1 MWASGLHS
9 ALWIAQES
17 LHSLASSIRT
27 QRLGPKDGEPKLD
40 PSGWNDY
47 DYIIFVANLPTRT
60 RKDCG
65 PSGTGWRGKKP
76 PRASLP
82 WCWQSPVR
90 SRTWTASYAEQ
101 LSRSSSSTQIKA
113 RNMPTKN
120 FWRSILW
127 LLVKWEYQLCRIASY
142 FPKAHLTAWQFTWD
156 SCFLPQQ
163 FWAPERLR
171 SKRAAFVI
179 SRTLQSETFNLQFWC
194 IYTTQAPCAIHQ
206 VLTDSGCDK
215 FKGPLPVVQTINLL
229 WKHAWLLF
237 HLSTCL
243 SAPQSTILGPNPAGS
258 NSMGGGAGAA
268 GCDGSPPPLGIPGR
282 PGQRQANTDAFP
294 AARTYLHRQA
304 WLPEFC
310 QHWHQHP
317 CQNTKW
323 LSSLQSHDSSFH
335 HKGTPT
341 ATYFL

>member
-1 MWASGLHS
+1 M
-9 ALWIAQES
+9 
-17 LHSLASSIRT
+17 
-27 QRLGPKDGEPKLD
+27 EPKLD

-65 PSGTGWRGKKP
+65 PCGTGWRGKKP

-90 SRTWTASYAEQ
+90 SRTWTASYAGQ

-156 SCFLPQQ
+156 SCFPPQQ

-215 FKGPLPVVQTINLL
+215 FKGPLPVVQTICCGNMPDFCFIYPLVYQRL
-229 WKHAWLLF
+229 NPRFW
-237 HLSTCL
+237 
-243 SAPQSTILGPNPAGS
+243 APIQLGQTPWVVV
-258 NSMGGGAGAA
+258 
-268 GCDGSPPPLGIPGR
+268 
-282 PGQRQANTDAFP
+282 QVQQAVMEAHHRWAFQVDLVNV
-294 AARTYLHRQA
+294 R
-304 WLPEFC
+304 
-310 QHWHQHP
+310 
-317 CQNTKW
+317 
-323 LSSLQSHDSSFH
+323 
-335 HKGTPT
+335 
-341 ATYFL
+341 